1 MYKINENEQS
11 TRAANIIAEILK
23 AFSELVAVDLLPLL
37 KKKNMESQK
46 GSK

>member
-11 TRAANIIAEILK
+11 TRADNIIVEILK
-23 AFSELVAVDLLPLL
+23 AFSELVAEDSLPLL
-37 KKKNMESQK
+37 KKYMESRK